1 MKRITL
7 LSGLFLAI
15 FMISASGCE
24 KMQTEDLAETEG
36 VEDVAAQ
43 AEEVQMAAPTQSTVG
58 TIVVNETPFSV
69 EIAVTEDEKANGLS
83 GRESL
88 PDNSGMWFAFD
99 EPGLH
104 KFWMQGMEFPLDFIF
119 IDEDMKVVCVFPN
132 ASPDSTALIPP
143 NSDCPTPYMYV
154 LEVNAGKA
162 EQNNIKAGDLVQ
174 KRIGE

>member
-7 LSGLFLAI
+7 LSGLFLAV

-24 KMQTEDLAETEG
+24 KMQPADLTESEEM
-36 VEDVAAQ
+36 EDVAAQ

-58 TIVVNETPFSV
+58 TIMVNETPFSV
-69 EIAVTEDEKANGLS
+69 EMAVTEDEKANGLS

-88 PDNSGMWFAFD
+88 PDNSGMWFIFD

-119 IDEDMKVVCVFPN
+119 VDEGMKVVCVFPN
-132 ASPDSTALIPP
+132 ASPDSTALVPP
-143 NSDCPTPYMYV
+143 SSDCATPYTYV
-154 LEVNAGKA
+154 LEVNAGKV

-174 KRIGE
+174 KQIGE